1 MATPPTFSSG
11 AVLTAA
17 QMNSVGMW
25 LVSSTTIG
33 SAVSTVN
40 IDGCFTSDYRNY
52 LIVFTGANP
61 SGSPLIQGNWRSGG
75 VNLSGAGTYQYAVT
89 RFDSSATAYNFGS
102 TGSTYF
108 ETGINLGVGITSNG
122 FAMYVYNPQSTS
134 FETTASLTGT
144 GVITGTSTVSSAIRL
159 AVTTTVTGVQFRA
172 STGTI
177 TGGTIRVYGL
187 RD

>member
-1 MATPPTFSSG
+1 MATPPSFFAG

-17 QMNSVGMW
+17 QMNSVGLW

-33 SAVSTVN
+33 SAVSTIN

-52 LIVFTGANP
+52 LIVFTGTN
-61 SGSPLIQGNWRSGG
+61 SSTTNIIQGNWRSSGA
-75 VNLSGAGTYQYAVT
+75 NLAGAGTYQYGVT
-89 RFDSSATAYNFGS
+89 RFDSSATAYNYGS
-102 TGSTYF
+102 TGNTFF
-108 ETGINLGVGITSNG
+108 ETGINCFTGVTTNG

-144 GVITGTSTVSSAIRL
+144 GVISGPSTVSAAIRL

-172 STGTI
+172 SAGTY

>member
-17 QMNSVGMW
+17 QMNGVGLW

-33 SAVSTVN
+33 SAVSTIN

-52 LIVFTGANP
+52 LIVFTGTNASTSNI
-61 SGSPLIQGNWRSGG
+61 IQGNWRSGG
-75 VNLSGAGTYQYAVT
+75 VNLAGAGTYQYAAT

-102 TGSTYF
+102 TGNTFF
-108 ETGINLGVGITSNG
+108 ETGVNCFVGVTSNG

-134 FETTASLTGT
+134 FETSASLTGT
-144 GVITGTSTVSSAIRL
+144 GVITGPTTVSTAIRL

-172 STGTI
+172 SAGTF